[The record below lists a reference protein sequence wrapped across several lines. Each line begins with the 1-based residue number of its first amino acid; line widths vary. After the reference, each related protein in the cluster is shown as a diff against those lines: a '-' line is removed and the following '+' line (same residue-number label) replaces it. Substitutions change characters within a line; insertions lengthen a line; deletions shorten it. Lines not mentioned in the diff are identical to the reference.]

1 MDWNFFFGFEGRI
14 NRAKCWRVMLLNSL
28 CLLMFI
34 LIVPLNLGGSFGNA
48 DPKWGVPLLIAL
60 LLGTL
65 GPAIIISMWCFTAIA
80 IKRLHDRD
88 RSGWWM
94 VVFFIVPPLLD
105 KLWDRLDS
113 PTAAFFVSLLGG
125 VLSIWAFVEIFCLRG
140 TRGPNRFG
148 SDPLAR
154 GNMRIDTVS
163 PASP

>member
-1 MDWNFFFGFEGRI
+1 MDWDFFFGFKGRI

-28 CLLMFI
+28 CLLMFV
-34 LIVPLNLGGSFGNA
+34 LFVWLNFGTSFGNA
-48 DPKWGVPLLIAL
+48 DPKWGVPLGIAL

-65 GPAIIISMWCFTAIA
+65 GPALIVSTWCFAAIA

-105 KLWDRLDS
+105 KLCNRLDI
-113 PTAAFFVSLLGG
+113 PTAAIFMSLVGAGLN
-125 VLSIWAFVEIFCLRG
+125 LWAFVEIFCLRG

-148 SDPLAR
+148 SDPLAK
-154 GNMRIDTVS
+154 GNLRISTRS
-163 PASP
+163 HAPA